1 MHLIIENP
9 DNLDLDKFAGWLCR
23 VIREI
28 ATSGELED
36 RARAAQWDE
45 NLASINPGWAEDEFG
60 NATAPTVR
68 YIASEY
74 FSHLMIGR
82 QGQNYVITTDP
93 SLKLRGTSL
102 TIDSIATL
110 INEGNLSF
118 YPYSYFDQVYDVVA
132 SMQKK
137 LFVEWMQ
144 EEGNN
149 KY

>member
-9 DNLDLDKFAGWLCR
+9 DNLDLDKFVGWLCK
-23 VIREI
+23 VIQEM

-36 RARAAQWDE
+36 RARATQWDE
-45 NLASINPGWAEDEFG
+45 NLASINPGWAEDELG
-60 NATAPTVR
+60 NAIAPTVR
-68 YIASEY
+68 YIVSEY
-74 FSHLMIGR
+74 FSHLVIGR
-82 QGQNYVITTDP
+82 QGQNYVITVDP

-132 SMQKK
+132 SMLKK

-149 KY
+149 N